1 MREFPEPFTAS
12 RWRRS
17 THHEARCGA
26 PATLRSLELGC
37 PVNAECGH
45 LHSPRH
51 HSNSPELPFGARTEE
66 PAKLQRVS
74 SVARCVDLSPRA
86 GRRILEP
93 ARSRDPRTIFPLAP
107 QRGERAGVRGHQFR
121 VLAHAVA
128 ATSFER
134 SLTAGLWAP
143 SFCVQ
148 GEGFNSGARASLAAQ
163 ASGRFKRTAAEPRGG
178 LPNRSVDAGSNG
190 ANRTQGACAETESQV
205 TISGLCASNCRKPA
219 AFAVATTRFAAND
232 TSGIQLSGRCCVAM
246 RVTRT
251 RL

>member
-107 QRGERAGVRGHQFR
+107 QRGERAGVRGHQCR
-121 VLAHAVA
+121 AQARAVA
-128 ATSFER
+128 ATSFELP
-134 SLTAGLWAP
+134 LTARVCAP
-143 SFCVQ
+143 FSACSAKGSTAEHEQVWQ
-148 GEGFNSGARASLAAQ
+148 H
-163 ASGRFKRTAAEPRGG
+163 KR
-178 LPNRSVDAGSNG
+178 
-190 ANRTQGACAETESQV
+190 QV
-205 TISGLCASNCRKPA
+205 ASNAPRQNREA
-219 AFAVATTRFAAND
+219 ASQAVWSKRE
-232 TSGIQLSGRCCVAM
+232 AM
-246 RVTRT
+246 LGTGPKTHAPKLNPR
-251 RL
+251 